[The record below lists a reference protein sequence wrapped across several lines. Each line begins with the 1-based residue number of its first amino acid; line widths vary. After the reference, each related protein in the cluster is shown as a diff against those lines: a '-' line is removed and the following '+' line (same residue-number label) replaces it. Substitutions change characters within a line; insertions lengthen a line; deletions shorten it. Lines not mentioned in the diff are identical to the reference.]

1 MERKNAKIN
10 TKHISFQFQGIFA
23 VCFLITLQKSM
34 LLIPIKITGRG
45 SEEIG
50 TVQYVLI
57 SCRTGGHTY
66 GKKKRQEAYSK
77 RFWEIAKG
85 LKESG
90 ASGNFRRRIA
100 VEASCSKSEV

>member
-1 MERKNAKIN
+1 MKRKNAKIN

-34 LLIPIKITGRG
+34 LLIPIKITGG
-45 SEEIG
+45 GFEETG

-57 SCRTGGHTY
+57 SCRTGGHTQ
-66 GKKKRQEAYSK
+66 GKKKRQEARSK
-77 RFWEIAKG
+77 KLWEITKG
-85 LKESG
+85 SEESG
-90 ASGNFRRRIA
+90 TSGNFRRRIT

>member
-1 MERKNAKIN
+1 MKRKNAKIN

-45 SEEIG
+45 FEETD

-66 GKKKRQEAYSK
+66 GKKKRQEALSK
-77 RFWEIAKG
+77 KLWEIAKG
-85 LKESG
+85 TEESG
-90 ASGNFRRRIA
+90 TSGNFRCRIA
-100 VEASCSKSEV
+100 VEASCSKTEV